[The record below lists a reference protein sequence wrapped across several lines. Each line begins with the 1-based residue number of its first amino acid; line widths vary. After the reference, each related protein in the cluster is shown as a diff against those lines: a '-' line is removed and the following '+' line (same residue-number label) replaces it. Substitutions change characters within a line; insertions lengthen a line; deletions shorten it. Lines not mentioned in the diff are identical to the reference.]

1 MTHPTSVRRVSA
13 ARWGVAALFV
23 ANAIVFASIATRY
36 PELKETF
43 GLGELTFGLIVACG
57 PVGSIFGSM
66 VAGRMVARLGA
77 ISVAVGSSAT
87 LGLLLVG
94 VGFVGHPVLLA
105 AALFVIGFADATG
118 DVGNNAHG
126 LDVQRLMGRSI
137 IVGLHGAWSAGAIAG
152 GLVGLGALQLAVPA
166 SVQFAVVGGA
176 IVVGSLVALTTLG
189 LPEPVVHETT
199 PATSGRSRLLS
210 AVLLAAC
217 GVAVIGA
224 FLEDL
229 GSTWGGVFLVQEAG
243 ADIADSAFP
252 FVALMAALTLGR
264 FVADPLVDRFG
275 PVATVRLGAASAF
288 LGVLAVGAVPAQAAV
303 IVGFA
308 LVGLGVAPMIP
319 LAMAAAERAPG
330 LGRGTGLAIAAT
342 LMRVGMLA
350 SPLLVGAISEVTGL
364 RVAVLLCLVVPVVAL
379 LLARA
384 LRPPQG

>member
-1 MTHPTSVRRVSA
+1 M
-13 ARWGVAALFV
+13 AALFV

-36 PELKETF
+36 PEIKETF
-43 GLGELTFGLIVACG
+43 GLSELAFGLIVACG
-57 PVGSIFGSM
+57 PVGSILGSTI
-66 VAGRMVARLGA
+66 AGRLVARLGA
-77 ISVAVGSSAT
+77 IPVAVGSSVT

-105 AALFVIGFADATG
+105 AALVVVGFADATG

-152 GLVGLGALQLAVPA
+152 GLVGLGALQLGVPA
-166 SVQFAVVGGA
+166 SIQFAIVGA
-176 IVVGSLVALTTLG
+176 VIVVGSLVALGTLA
-189 LPEPVVHETT
+189 LPEPVTHETT
-199 PATSGRSRLLS
+199 PPASGRPRLLS
-210 AVLLAAC
+210 SVLLAAC
-217 GVAVIGA
+217 GIAVIGA

-243 ADIADSAFP
+243 ADLADSALP
-252 FVALMAALTLGR
+252 FVALMTALTLGR
-264 FVADPLVDRFG
+264 FVADRLVDRLG
-275 PVATVRLGAASAF
+275 AVATVRLGAASAF
-288 LGVLAVGAVPAQAAV
+288 LGVLAVVAFPTPVTVVA
-303 IVGFA
+303 GFA

-350 SPLLVGAISEVTGL
+350 SPLLVGALAQLSTL
-364 RVAVLLCLVVPVVAL
+364 RLAVLLCLLVPLVAL
-379 LLARA
+379 ALARA
-384 LRPPQG
+384 MHPTREA

>member
-1 MTHPTSVRRVSA
+1 MSA

-36 PELKETF
+36 PELKHAF
-43 GLGELTFGLIVACG
+43 GLDELGFGLVVACG
-57 PVGSIFGSM
+57 PIGSVFGSM
-66 VAGRMVARLGA
+66 IAGRMVARLGA
-77 ISVAVGSSAT
+77 IPVAVGSSTA

-94 VGFVGHPVLLA
+94 VGFVGHPAVLA

-126 LDVQRLMGRSI
+126 LDVQRLLGRSI
-137 IVGLHGAWSAGAIAG
+137 INGLHGAWSAGAIAG
-152 GLVGLGALQLAVPA
+152 GLVGLGALQLGVPA
-166 SVQFAVVGGA
+166 SLQFAVVGGA
-176 IVVGSLVALTTLG
+176 IVVGSLVALGTLA
-189 LPEPVVHETT
+189 LPEPVAHDV
-199 PATSGRSRLLS
+199 PAAASGRSRLLS

-217 GVAVIGA
+217 GLAVIGA

-243 ADIADSAFP
+243 GDIAGSALP

-264 FVADPLVDRFG
+264 FAADRLVDRVG
-275 PVATVRLGAASAF
+275 AVATVRLGAASAF
-288 LGVLAVGAVPAQAAV
+288 LGVLAVAAIPAQAAV
-303 IVGFA
+303 VVGFA

-342 LMRVGMLA
+342 LMRVGLLA
-350 SPLLVGAISEVTGL
+350 SPLLVGAIAQLSTL
-364 RVAVLLCLVVPVVAL
+364 RIAVLLCLAVPAVAF
-379 LLARA
+379 AITRA
-384 LRPPQG
+384 LRPPAS

>member
-1 MTHPTSVRRVSA
+1 MSA

-36 PELKETF
+36 PEIKETF
-43 GLGELTFGLIVACG
+43 GLSELAFGAIVACG

-66 VAGRMVARLGA
+66 IAGRLVARLGA
-77 ISVAVGSSAT
+77 IPVAVGSSVT
-87 LGLLLVG
+87 LGLLLVA
-94 VGFVGHPVLLA
+94 VGFVGHPALLA
-105 AALFVIGFADATG
+105 TALFVIGFADATG

-152 GLVGLGALQLAVPA
+152 GLVGLGALQLGVPA
-166 SVQFAVVGGA
+166 RVQFAVVGAA
-176 IVVGSLVALTTLG
+176 IVVGSLVALTTLA
-189 LPEPVVHETT
+189 LPEPVGHRMP
-199 PATSGRSRLLS
+199 PAASRRARLLN

-229 GSTWGGVFLVQEAG
+229 GSTWGGVFLVQEGG
-243 ADIADSAFP
+243 ADISDSAMP

-264 FVADPLVDRFG
+264 FAADRLVDRFG
-275 PVATVRLGAASAF
+275 PVVTVRLGAASAF
-288 LGVLAVGAVPAQAAV
+288 LGVLAVGAIPAVPAAV
-303 IVGFA
+303 VGFG

-319 LAMAAAERAPG
+319 LAMDAAERAPG

-350 SPLLVGAISEVTGL
+350 SPLLVGAVAELTGL
-364 RVAVLLCLVVPVVAL
+364 RIAVLLCLVVPAIAV
-379 LLARA
+379 LLARS
-384 LRPPQG
+384 LRAAVQP